1 MLKNHKWKWLLS
13 SIVILLPMLLGLVF
27 WNKLPEV
34 MPTHWGFDGKADG
47 WGSRAFVVFGV
58 PVLMLGV
65 HWLCVWITAMDR
77 KNKKQNDKVL
87 GLTLW
92 LWPILSLYMSGMSWA
107 ASLGHKIDL
116 GSFTFA
122 LLGLPFTLIGNYL
135 PKCRQNHTI
144 GIKLKWTLE
153 NEENWNATHRF
164 GGKVWFTGGLL
175 MMLSSFL
182 PSSLALSAQMIALLF
197 LVLLPTAYSFLY
209 HRKQLKE
216 GTVSNQPAPK
226 AKADKIAFI
235 ISIILIIA
243 LLLVLGAIMFTGD
256 IGFTCTE
263 TSLAIEASFWNDLTV
278 AYQAIEHIEYR
289 EYAEAGSRVHGFG
302 SARLLA
308 GMFENDEFGNY
319 TRYSYVGSDACV
331 VLNAEGKTLVIGTQ
345 DVQTTRALYEQIK
358 LHLD

>member
-1 MLKNHKWKWLLS
+1 
-13 SIVILLPMLLGLVF
+13 
-27 WNKLPEV
+27 
-34 MPTHWGFDGKADG
+34 
-47 WGSRAFVVFGV
+47 
-58 PVLMLGV
+58 
-65 HWLCVWITAMDR
+65 
-77 KNKKQNDKVL
+77 
-87 GLTLW
+87 
-92 LWPILSLYMSGMSWA
+92 
-107 ASLGHKIDL
+107 
-116 GSFTFA
+116 
-122 LLGLPFTLIGNYL
+122 
-135 PKCRQNHTI
+135 
-144 GIKLKWTLE
+144 
-153 NEENWNATHRF
+153 
-164 GGKVWFTGGLL
+164 

-226 AKADKIAFI
+226 TKADKIAFI